1 VFWGGLNWRWLPI
14 GLGLGAFV
22 NAALLTTTLFPAPA
36 TREDGETSAWRSA
49 RANLWLVLSSRRAI
63 AWLAFL
69 LLHDLYEAPLLLRT
83 IWLSEQVGLGQ
94 AEIGLYRALEMAVS
108 LGALLWLDRWL
119 ISATPISVAL
129 RGDLPDLLAA
139 ARWNSDG
146 NPQEPEAG
154 AAAEILALLRER
166 GALFLDELV
175 TQTRRLVTGVERG
188 LHQLIATGL
197 VSSDGFQGLRDVTG
211 THRSGHRARAGR
223 RRNASPRRRLF
234 DGASP
239 AGRWALV
246 RPPHIDAS
254 DIDELAERMAHV
266 LLERYGVVFRDV
278 VSRESLALPWR
289 ELRRMEA
296 RGTVRGGRFISGFVG
311 EQYALPEAVDSLRR
325 TRREPRNGERVTIS
339 AADPVNLAGIVLP
352 GERIPALPGRTVEFI
367 DGVPA
372 HLAIVAAELT
382 ATR

>member
-1 VFWGGLNWRWLPI
+1 MRFLFKWQRLTKETQLEGRAGLRSAIARLQ
-14 GLGLGAFV
+14 GFE
-22 NAALLTTTLFPAPA
+22 APA
-36 TREDGETSAWRSA
+36 AAWEQELLPGRVGDYMPSWLDELCLAGETAWARLTPRKAASTSAPFT
-49 RANLWLVLSSRRAI
+49 RATAATR
-63 AWLAFL
+63 
-69 LLHDLYEAPLLLRT
+69 
-83 IWLSEQVGLGQ
+83 
-94 AEIGLYRALEMAVS
+94 
-108 LGALLWLDRWL
+108 
-119 ISATPISVAL
+119 ATPISVAL

-139 ARWNSDG
+139 ARWNGDG
-146 NPQEPEAG
+146 APLEPEAG

-166 GALFLDELV
+166 GALFLDELI
-175 TQTRRLVTGVERG
+175 TQTRRLPTDVERG
-188 LHQLIATGL
+188 LHELIATGL

-211 THRSGHRARAGR
+211 SQRAGHRSRAGR

-246 RPPHIDAS
+246 QPPHIDAS
-254 DIDELAERMAHV
+254 DVDELAERMAQV

-278 VSRESLALPWR
+278 VSREPLALPWR
-289 ELRRMEA
+289 ELLRALRRMEA

-339 AADPVNLAGIVLP
+339 AADPVNLTGIVLP
-352 GERIPALPGRTVEFI
+352 GDRIPALPGRTVEFI

-372 HLAIVAAELT
+372 HLAADGPIEAAETT
-382 ATR
+382 ATS